1 MIQYFNLYMCLK
13 LFNGYIFIIEGGSV
27 LASLMIHQIV
37 GEEYCKRNGISS
49 SFSFLMGNLMPDL
62 INDKKATHYSARCVN
77 GTYTNSIKNKVD
89 LQAFCED
96 KSLDSNFNKGMFLHL
111 ITDQVFFYHYLLN
124 NPKYREIENE
134 DQLWIHAK
142 LYRDYYRNNKYLMDK
157 YTDAKLYYLP
167 SAAKQTRDDIDQM
180 ERLSNEDI
188 DRIIDMCAGVD
199 LEKAYETITQ
209 MTRDLLET

>member
-1 MIQYFNLYMCLK
+1 MI
-13 LFNGYIFIIEGGSV
+13 
-27 LASLMIHQIV
+27 
-37 GEEYCKRNGISS
+37 
-49 SFSFLMGNLMPDL
+49 
-62 INDKKATHYSARCVN
+62 DKKTSKKIDNIVSEMRLAIYKSALN
-77 GTYTNSIKNKVD
+77 
-89 LQAFCED
+89 
-96 KSLDSNFNKGMFLHL
+96 
-111 ITDQVFFYHYLLN
+111 ITEEIH
-124 NPKYREIENE
+124 REIEDE

-180 ERLSNEDI
+180 EMLSNEDI

-199 LEKAYETITQ
+199 LDKAYETITQ